1 MLNPILAIEF
11 LEKAAWPRGIHQ
23 QKLPRDFDLLWTN
36 IPQKVA

>member
-11 LEKAAWPRGIHQ
+11 LEKRGIHQ